1 MTPKKG
7 SIQSVMSG
15 LTRHLIAPAGTAT
28 LTCYMM
34 PSIWYDVQQLLGL
47 SWPTTLSN
55 GLPGLIK
62 ALVFAFVIVALTG
75 LFEKIHLKLKL

>member
-1 MTPKKG
+1 MP
-7 SIQSVMSG
+7 G

-34 PSIWYDVQQLLGL
+34 PSIWYDVQQLVGWE
-47 SWPTTLSN
+47 WPAVLTY

-75 LFEKIHLKLKL
+75 LFEKLHLKLKI